1 MIFKELDSSYA
12 GRLHKFAQSKYP
24 GSKLESQGPHHLR
37 IADSPS
43 KLKAE
48 TLGRKKHSNQKWKV
62 HQVWGRKNIIF
73 KCRKISSKINGTKN
87 EFIRILREVI
97 FSHHFLSGEISLQT
111 TYSWSCPHLYIIS
124 ENEYKL
130 LQLPALLSKSMS
142 ESFSLSQMFI
152 RDPSRLSLLRWGT
165 YDIFLCT
172 VGLLKWKKKLRR
184 WTFWFWLKWL
194 PHSHLEGPLGCNAGL
209 S

>member
-97 FSHHFLSGEISLQT
+97 FSHHFLQGKYHCRLPIHEVVLTCISSQKMST
-111 TYSWSCPHLYIIS
+111 NSCNYLHC
-124 ENEYKL
+124 
-130 LQLPALLSKSMS
+130 
-142 ESFSLSQMFI
+142 SQSQC
-152 RDPSRLSLLRWGT
+152 RN
-165 YDIFLCT
+165 
-172 VGLLKWKKKLRR
+172 
-184 WTFWFWLKWL
+184 
-194 PHSHLEGPLGCNAGL
+194 HSHSLKCSFGILLGCLCWDEARMTFFYAL
-209 S
+209 